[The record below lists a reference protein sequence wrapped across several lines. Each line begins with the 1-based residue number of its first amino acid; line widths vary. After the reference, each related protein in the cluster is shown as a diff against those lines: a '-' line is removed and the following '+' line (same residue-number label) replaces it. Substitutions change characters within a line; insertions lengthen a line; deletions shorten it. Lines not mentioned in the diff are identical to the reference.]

1 MTSLPA
7 AQLGLSDRGV
17 LASGKAADIVAFD
30 PVAINDR
37 SSFTDPHQFAEG
49 IPYVL
54 VNGVPVV
61 DNGVQTTATPG
72 VILTAGS

>member
-1 MTSLPA
+1 
-7 AQLGLSDRGV
+7 V

-30 PVAINDR
+30 PMAINDR

-61 DNGVQTTATPG
+61 DSGVQTVATPG